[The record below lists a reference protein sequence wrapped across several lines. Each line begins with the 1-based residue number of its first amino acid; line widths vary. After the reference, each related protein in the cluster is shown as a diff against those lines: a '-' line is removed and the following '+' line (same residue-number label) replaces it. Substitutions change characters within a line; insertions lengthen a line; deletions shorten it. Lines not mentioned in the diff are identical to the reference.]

1 MYINV
6 NVIDVFRGSYGE
18 SAIGT
23 LKIYQLVSS
32 TPNPYDD
39 LPLEKVLLLDTSCVS
54 VKAPV
59 KRYASRE
66 DFGID
71 SAQIWRVTIS
81 GDTGADK
88 IPLGS
93 YAIVEWLN
101 QNLRG
106 VIVSVERKLT
116 NRHYVY
122 IDTSKNV
129 PFI

>member
-1 MYINV
+1 MYT
-6 NVIDVFRGSYGE
+6 NVIDVFRSSYGE

-32 TPNPYDD
+32 NPNPYDD
-39 LPLEKVLLLDTSCVS
+39 LPLEKTLLLNTSCVS
-54 VKAPV
+54 VKTPV
-59 KRYASRE
+59 KGHSSRE

-71 SAQIWRVTIS
+71 SAQIWRITIN
-81 GDTGADK
+81 GDTDADK

-116 NRHYVY
+116 NRYYIY

>member
-1 MYINV
+1 MYT
-6 NVIDVFRGSYGE
+6 NVIDVFRSSYGE

-32 TPNPYDD
+32 NPNPYDD
-39 LPLEKVLLLDTSCVS
+39 LPLEKTLLLNTSCVS
-54 VKAPV
+54 VKTPV
-59 KRYASRE
+59 KRRSSRE

-71 SAQIWRVTIS
+71 SAQIWRITIN
-81 GDTGADK
+81 GDTDADK

-116 NRHYVY
+116 NRYYIY

>member
-1 MYINV
+1 MYI
-6 NVIDVFRGSYGE
+6 NVIDVFRSSYGE

-23 LKIYQLVSS
+23 LKVYQLGSS
-32 TPNPYDD
+32 SLNPYDD
-39 LPLEKVLLLDTSCVS
+39 LPLEKVLLLNTSCVS
-54 VKAPV
+54 ITPPV
-59 KRYASRE
+59 KKYSSRE

-71 SAQIWRVTIS
+71 AAQIWRVTIT
-81 GDTGADK
+81 GDTDADK

-116 NRHYVY
+116 NRYYIY

-129 PFI
+129 PFT

>member
-1 MYINV
+1 LHI
-6 NVIDVFRGSYGE
+6 NVIDIFRSSYGE

-32 TPNPYDD
+32 NPNPYDD
-39 LPLEKVLLLDTSCVS
+39 LPLEKVLLLNTNCVS
-54 VKAPV
+54 VKPAV
-59 KRYASRE
+59 KGYASRE

-71 SAQIWRVTIS
+71 SAQIWRVTIT
-81 GDTGADK
+81 GDTDADK
-88 IPLGS
+88 IPLGN

-116 NRHYVY
+116 NRYYVY

-129 PFI
+129 PFT

>member
-1 MYINV
+1 LYI
-6 NVIDVFRGSYGE
+6 NVIDVFRSSHGE

-23 LKIYQLVSS
+23 LKIYQLVSNN
-32 TPNPYDD
+32 PNPYDD
-39 LPLEKVLLLDTSCVS
+39 LPLEKVLLVETNCVS
-54 VKAPV
+54 VKTPA

-116 NRHYVY
+116 NRYYVH

>member
-1 MYINV
+1 MYT
-6 NVIDVFRGSYGE
+6 NVIDVFRSSYGE

-23 LKIYQLVSS
+23 LKIYQLVSNS
-32 TPNPYDD
+32 PNPYDD
-39 LPLEKVLLLDTSCVS
+39 LPLEKTLLLNTSCVS
-54 VKAPV
+54 VKTPV
-59 KRYASRE
+59 KRHSSRE

-71 SAQIWRVTIS
+71 SAQIWRITIN
-81 GDTGADK
+81 GDTDADK

-106 VIVSVERKLT
+106 VIVSAERKFT
-116 NRHYVY
+116 NRYYVY